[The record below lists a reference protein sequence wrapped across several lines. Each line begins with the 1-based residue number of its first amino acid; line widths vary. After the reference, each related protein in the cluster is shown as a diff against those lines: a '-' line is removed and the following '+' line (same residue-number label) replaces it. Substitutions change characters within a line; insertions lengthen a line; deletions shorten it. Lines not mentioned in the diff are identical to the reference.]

1 MPPSRLK
8 AAQGARRWTRA
19 PCLTCAPTPS
29 QPAPPTLHPRRDRQA
44 FPSRLKV
51 AQGPGCWARAQFC
64 RKEKKPRL
72 GPFLFSKLFEHGPN
86 TWGPRDAT
94 HQPARWRSE
103 PISRVLSL
111 DDHLSSA
118 YVAAG
123 LTLEQPERGPG
134 RPMAFLFALSPD
146 GVCQAAP
153 LPTRWCALTAQFQL
167 FSLGAS
173 PQRESSFLWHCPSG
187 RPARPLAGILP
198 CGARTFLT
206 EMPWH
211 LQRGRLAHSAKRAV
225 YTNGRDKAP
234 PVGVLGCDST
244 CAPVGLRTLVHVHAR
259 NVVLLGVL
267 RDLRHVLLV
276 LRQAL
281 VPSGIG
287 LVAAVVGQAQRLGE
301 V

>member
-8 AAQGARRWTRA
+8 AAQ
-19 PCLTCAPTPS
+19 S
-29 QPAPPTLHPRRDRQA
+29 
-44 FPSRLKV
+44 S
-51 AQGPGCWARAQFC
+51 GCWARAQCLTRAQHPASLRPQPFIRAGTDKC
-64 RKEKKPRL
+64 FPAGWKTSKAPGVEPARSSAATKKAPC
-72 GPFLFSKLFEHGPN
+72 GAFLVAKLFEHGPN
-86 TWGPRDAT
+86 TWGPRDTT

-153 LPTRWCALTAQFQL
+153 LPTRWCALTAPFQL

-225 YTNGRDKAP
+225 YTNGRDKALP
-234 PVGVLGCDST
+234 LASSAVTP
-244 CAPVGLRTLVHVHAR
+244 HAR
-259 NVVLLGVL
+259 
-267 RDLRHVLLV
+267 
-276 LRQAL
+276 RQGFL
-281 VPSGIG
+281 C
-287 LVAAVVGQAQRLGE
+287 
-301 V
+301 

>member
-1 MPPSRLK
+1 MK
-8 AAQGARRWTRA
+8 K
-19 PCLTCAPTPS
+19 APTG
-29 QPAPPTLHPRRDRQA
+29 A
-44 FPSRLKV
+44 FFI
-51 AQGPGCWARAQFC
+51 A
-64 RKEKKPRL
+64 
-72 GPFLFSKLFEHGPN
+72 KLFEHGPN

-153 LPTRWCALTAQFQL
+153 LPTRWCALTAPFQL

-187 RPARPLAGILP
+187 CPARPLAGILP

-244 CAPVGLRTLVHVHAR
+244 CAPVGLRTLVHMHAR

-287 LVAAVVGQAQRLGE
+287 LVATVVGQAQRLGE

>member
-1 MPPSRLK
+1 MLS
-8 AAQGARRWTRA
+8 
-19 PCLTCAPTPS
+19 
-29 QPAPPTLHPRRDRQA
+29 
-44 FPSRLKV
+44 SRLKV
-51 AQGPGCWARAQFC
+51 AQGPRCWARAQFC
-64 RKEKKPRL
+64 RKEKRPRL

-86 TWGPRDAT
+86 TWGPRDTT

-153 LPTRWCALTAQFQL
+153 LPTRWCALTAPFQL

-225 YTNGRDKAP
+225 YTNGRDKDP
-234 PVGVLGCDST
+234 PVGILSCDST
-244 CAPVGLRTLVHVHAR
+244 CGSTCAAAGRRMLIHMHAWD
-259 NVVLLGVL
+259 VVLLGVL

-276 LRQAL
+276 LLQAL
-281 VPSGIG
+281 VPSCVG
-287 LVAAVVGQAQRLGE
+287 LIAAVVGQAQCLGE

>member
-1 MPPSRLK
+1 MSK
-8 AAQGARRWTRA
+8 APGVGSARSSA
-19 PCLTCAPTPS
+19 EKKKAPTG
-29 QPAPPTLHPRRDRQA
+29 A
-44 FPSRLKV
+44 F
-51 AQGPGCWARAQFC
+51 F
-64 RKEKKPRL
+64 
-72 GPFLFSKLFEHGPN
+72 FSKLFEHGPN

-94 HQPARWRSE
+94 HQPVYWRSE

-153 LPTRWCALTAQFQL
+153 LPTRWCALTAPFQL

-234 PVGVLGCDST
+234 PVGILSCDST
-244 CAPVGLRTLVHVHAR
+244 CAAAGRRMLIHMHAWDI
-259 NVVLLGVL
+259 VLLGVF
-267 RDLRHVLLV
+267 RNLRHVLLV
-276 LRQAL
+276 LFQAL
-281 VPSGIG
+281 APSGIG